1 MASEQTLLFIED
13 YRSHSALWDITD
25 KDYTN
30 KLKRTDAYTVLA
42 TKYGMTVKGVKNKI
56 KSLLSYFSKEHQK
69 VTEKKSGAG
78 AEDKTDPSW
87 FVYRSMLLILDS
99 VTPKTTKDS
108 QYCTGIC
115 EENSEVDTDKYCL
128 TNVIN

>member
-1 MASEQTLLFIED
+1 
-13 YRSHSALWDITD
+13 
-25 KDYTN
+25 
-30 KLKRTDAYTVLA
+30 LKRTDAYTVLA

-99 VTPKTTKDS
+99 VTQRQRRTHSTVLGFVKKTVKW
-108 QYCTGIC
+108 I
-115 EENSEVDTDKYCL
+115 L
-128 TNVIN
+128 TILGQLKKTMT